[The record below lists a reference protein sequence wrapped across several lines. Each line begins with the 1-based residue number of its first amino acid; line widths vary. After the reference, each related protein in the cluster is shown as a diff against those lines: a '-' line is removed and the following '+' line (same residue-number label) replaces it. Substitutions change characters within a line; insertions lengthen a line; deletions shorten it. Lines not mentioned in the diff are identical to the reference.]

1 MAGMLRV
8 PRSRGALSGAL
19 LVLLG
24 LWGGLIAFV
33 GPYFHFA
40 YTPGTAWT
48 YTSGRLWLE
57 ILPGIATALGGL
69 ILLASRVRPVA
80 MFGAWL
86 AALGGAWFA
95 VGRVLSPVWNAHGT
109 VALGTPIGGT
119 LTRALV
125 ELSYFTGLGVIIVF
139 LAALSLGRLTVVGVR
154 DARLSERAAEE
165 DAAVTEPAVTSRH
178 GHADPVVYERPPASV
193 RYGASG
199 GRADRGRAADGGRS
213 RPASRPP
220 PGPGQPGE
228 PARRHRQPG
237 KAATQPGPGQPAAG
251 PGPRDC
257 LAARARPRFSPC
269 RPAQPLAAGREG
281 ISMTAG
287 AGMRTTRRSFSLE
300 K

>member
-57 ILPGIATALGGL
+57 ILPGIATVLGGL

-86 AALGGAWFA
+86 AAVSGAWFA
-95 VGRVLSPVWNAHGT
+95 VGRVLSPAWNAHGT

-119 LTRALV
+119 LHRALV
-125 ELSYFTGLGVIIVF
+125 ELTYFTGLGVIIVF
-139 LAALSLGRLTVVGVR
+139 LAAVSIGRLTVIGVQ
-154 DARLSERAAEE
+154 DARLSERAAEA
-165 DAAVTEPAVTSRH
+165 DAPVTGPAAPLTEPATPAS
-178 GHADPVVYERPPASV
+178 DPIVYERPAGERSV
-193 RYGASG
+193 FERPVGE
-199 GRADRGRAADGGRS
+199 RTEIVRDG
-213 RPASRPP
+213 
-220 PGPGQPGE
+220 E
-228 PARRHRQPG
+228 TPAREETVTGTPVSPGSQP
-237 KAATQPGPGQPAAG
+237 
-251 PGPRDC
+251 
-257 LAARARPRFSPC
+257 
-269 RPAQPLAAGREG
+269 
-281 ISMTAG
+281 
-287 AGMRTTRRSFSLE
+287 
-300 K
+300 

>member
-1 MAGMLRV
+1 MAGKLRV

-57 ILPGIATALGGL
+57 ILPGAATALGGL
-69 ILLASRVRPVA
+69 ILLGSRVRPVA
-80 MFGAWL
+80 MFGAWV

-119 LTRALV
+119 VTRALV

-154 DARLSERAAEE
+154 DARLSERAAERSAEE
-165 DAAVTEPAVTSRH
+165 DAAVTEPATVTS
-178 GHADPVVYERPPASV
+178 DPVVDE
-193 RYGASG
+193 
-199 GRADRGRAADGGRS
+199 
-213 RPASRPP
+213 RPASDLPVRERTEVVRP
-220 PGPGQPGE
+220 
-228 PARRHRQPG
+228 
-237 KAATQPGPGQPAAG
+237 
-251 PGPRDC
+251 
-257 LAARARPRFSPC
+257 
-269 RPAQPLAAGREG
+269 
-281 ISMTAG
+281 TAES
-287 AGMRTTRRSFSLE
+287 TSSE
-300 K
+300 

>member
-1 MAGMLRV
+1 VIEMAGMLRV

-57 ILPGIATALGGL
+57 ILPGAATVLGGL
-69 ILLASRVRPVA
+69 ILLVSRVRPVA

-86 AALGGAWFA
+86 AALAGAWFA

-139 LAALSLGRLTVVGVR
+139 LAALSIGRLTVIGVR

-165 DAAVTEPAVTSRH
+165 EPVTEPDTPAT
-178 GHADPVVYERPPASV
+178 DPVVYERPAGERNV
-193 RYGASG
+193 FE
-199 GRADRGRAADGGRS
+199 
-213 RPASRPP
+213 RPA
-220 PGPGQPGE
+220 GE
-228 PARRHRQPG
+228 RTAVV
-237 KAATQPGPGQPAAG
+237 
-251 PGPRDC
+251 
-257 LAARARPRFSPC
+257 
-269 RPAQPLAAGREG
+269 REG
-281 ISMTAG
+281 ETPAGEETA
-287 AGMRTTRRSFSLE
+287 TRAPVSPGSQP
-300 K
+300 

>member
-24 LWGGLIAFV
+24 LWGALVPFV

-57 ILPGIATALGGL
+57 ILPGAVTAFGGL

-95 VGRVLSPVWNAHGT
+95 VGRVLSPVWNAQGT
-109 VALGTPIGGT
+109 VLLGTPIGGT
-119 LTRALV
+119 VTRALV

-154 DARLSERAAEE
+154 DARLSERAAEK
-165 DAAVTEPAVTSRH
+165 DADVTDPDVAEPATAAS
-178 GHADPVVYERPPASV
+178 DPVVYERPAGERSV
-193 RYGASG
+193 
-199 GRADRGRAADGGRS
+199 DE
-213 RPASRPP
+213 RPEDDSSEAESSEAERTEVTRPT
-220 PGPGQPGE
+220 
-228 PARRHRQPG
+228 
-237 KAATQPGPGQPAAG
+237 AATTSG
-251 PGPRDC
+251 D
-257 LAARARPRFSPC
+257 
-269 RPAQPLAAGREG
+269 
-281 ISMTAG
+281 
-287 AGMRTTRRSFSLE
+287 
-300 K
+300 

>member
-24 LWGGLIAFV
+24 LWGALVPFV

-57 ILPGIATALGGL
+57 ILPGAVTAFGGL

-95 VGRVLSPVWNAHGT
+95 VGRVLSPVWNAQGT
-109 VALGTPIGGT
+109 VLLGTPIGGT
-119 LTRALV
+119 VTRALV

-154 DARLSERAAEE
+154 DARLSGRAAEQDE
-165 DAAVTEPAVTSRH
+165 TVTEPAVTEPAGTEPAGTEPAGTEPAGSKPADTEPA
-178 GHADPVVYERPPASV
+178 GTKPADTEPATVGSSDPVVYERPAAERTEVV
-193 RYGASG
+193 RPT
-199 GRADRGRAADGGRS
+199 ADS
-213 RPASRPP
+213 
-220 PGPGQPGE
+220 
-228 PARRHRQPG
+228 
-237 KAATQPGPGQPAAG
+237 T
-251 PGPRDC
+251 
-257 LAARARPRFSPC
+257 
-269 RPAQPLAAGREG
+269 
-281 ISMTAG
+281 
-287 AGMRTTRRSFSLE
+287 
-300 K
+300 

>member
-57 ILPGIATALGGL
+57 ILPGAATALGGL
-69 ILLASRVRPVA
+69 ILLGSRVRPVA
-80 MFGAWL
+80 MFGAWI

-109 VALGTPIGGT
+109 VLLGTPIGGT
-119 LTRALV
+119 VTRALV
-125 ELSYFTGLGVIIVF
+125 ELCYFTGLGVVIVF

-165 DAAVTEPAVTSRH
+165 DAAVTEPAVTEPATATS
-178 GHADPVVYERPPASV
+178 DPVVYERPSSELPV
-193 RYGASG
+193 RERAVGERAVGERTEVVRPTADSTSG
-199 GRADRGRAADGGRS
+199 
-213 RPASRPP
+213 
-220 PGPGQPGE
+220 E
-228 PARRHRQPG
+228 
-237 KAATQPGPGQPAAG
+237 
-251 PGPRDC
+251 
-257 LAARARPRFSPC
+257 
-269 RPAQPLAAGREG
+269 
-281 ISMTAG
+281 
-287 AGMRTTRRSFSLE
+287 
-300 K
+300 

>member
-1 MAGMLRV
+1 MAGTLRV

-57 ILPGIATALGGL
+57 ILPGAATALGGL
-69 ILLASRVRPVA
+69 ILLGSRVRPVA
-80 MFGAWL
+80 MFGAWV

-119 LTRALV
+119 VTRALV
-125 ELSYFTGLGVIIVF
+125 ELGYFTGLGVVIVF

-154 DARLSERAAEE
+154 DARLSERAAERAAE
-165 DAAVTEPAVTSRH
+165 EEPAVTEPAVTEPPTVTS
-178 GHADPVVYERPPASV
+178 DPVVYERTASDLPV
-193 RYGASG
+193 RE
-199 GRADRGRAADGGRS
+199 RTEVV
-213 RPASRPP
+213 
-220 PGPGQPGE
+220 QP
-228 PARRHRQPG
+228 
-237 KAATQPGPGQPAAG
+237 
-251 PGPRDC
+251 
-257 LAARARPRFSPC
+257 
-269 RPAQPLAAGREG
+269 
-281 ISMTAG
+281 TAG
-287 AGMRTTRRSFSLE
+287 STSSE
-300 K
+300 

>member
-1 MAGMLRV
+1 VIEMAGMLRV

-24 LWGGLIAFV
+24 AWGGLIAFV

-80 MFGAWL
+80 IFGAWV

-95 VGRVLSPVWNAHGT
+95 VGRVLSPLWNAHGT

-119 LTRALV
+119 VTRALV

-165 DAAVTEPAVTSRH
+165 DAAVTEPAVAEPATVTS
-178 GHADPVVYERPPASV
+178 DPVVYERPTSELPV
-193 RYGASG
+193 RE
-199 GRADRGRAADGGRS
+199 RS
-213 RPASRPP
+213 AGERTEVVRP
-220 PGPGQPGE
+220 
-228 PARRHRQPG
+228 
-237 KAATQPGPGQPAAG
+237 
-251 PGPRDC
+251 
-257 LAARARPRFSPC
+257 
-269 RPAQPLAAGREG
+269 
-281 ISMTAG
+281 TAG
-287 AGMRTTRRSFSLE
+287 STSSE
-300 K
+300 

>member
-24 LWGGLIAFV
+24 AWGALIAFV

-80 MFGAWL
+80 IFGAWV

-119 LTRALV
+119 VTRALV

-165 DAAVTEPAVTSRH
+165 DAAVTEPAVTEPAVTEPAVTERAVAEPATVTS
-178 GHADPVVYERPPASV
+178 DPVTYEHPTSELPVRERSV
-193 RYGASG
+193 
-199 GRADRGRAADGGRS
+199 
-213 RPASRPP
+213 
-220 PGPGQPGE
+220 GE
-228 PARRHRQPG
+228 P
-237 KAATQPGPGQPAAG
+237 TEVV
-251 PGPRDC
+251 
-257 LAARARPRFSPC
+257 RP
-269 RPAQPLAAGREG
+269 
-281 ISMTAG
+281 TAG
-287 AGMRTTRRSFSLE
+287 STSSE
-300 K
+300 

>member
-24 LWGGLIAFV
+24 AWGGLIAFV

-80 MFGAWL
+80 IFGAWV

-95 VGRVLSPVWNAHGT
+95 VGRVLSPLWNAHGT

-119 LTRALV
+119 VTRALV

-165 DAAVTEPAVTSRH
+165 DAAVTEPAVAEPATVTS
-178 GHADPVVYERPPASV
+178 DPVVYERPTSELPV
-193 RYGASG
+193 RERSA
-199 GRADRGRAADGGRS
+199 GRADRGRAADGRQHVQ
-213 RPASRPP
+213 RVDRH
-220 PGPGQPGE
+220 PGSGQPGE
-228 PARRHRQPG
+228 PAQQHRWHREAVPFS
-237 KAATQPGPGQPAAG
+237 PAG
-251 PGPRDC
+251 PGASQSR
-257 LAARARPRFSPC
+257 ARARPHLSLSP
-269 RPAQPLAAGREG
+269 PAPGVPSRSLVLAAPRTLARAGRNFDDGGRE
-281 ISMTAG
+281 
-287 AGMRTTRRSFSLE
+287 
-300 K
+300 